1 MWETRLTRLYFV
13 LQPILDILADMI
25 AYDTSLKIGTSFTG
39 AAGAASDDDDEA
51 DMPTVGLD

>member
-1 MWETRLTRLYFV
+1 LLTC

-25 AYDTSLKIGTSFTG
+25 AYDTTLKIGTSFTG
-39 AAGAASDDDDEA
+39 ASMFADGA

>member
-1 MWETRLTRLYFV
+1 
-13 LQPILDILADMI
+13 MI

-39 AAGAASDDDDEA
+39 SASGPDA

>member
-1 MWETRLTRLYFV
+1 
-13 LQPILDILADMI
+13 MI

-39 AAGAASDDDDEA
+39 NTGGLDADMPA

>member
-1 MWETRLTRLYFV
+1 
-13 LQPILDILADMI
+13 MI

-39 AAGAASDDDDEA
+39 NAGGADSVSEDSA

>member
-1 MWETRLTRLYFV
+1 
-13 LQPILDILADMI
+13 MI

-39 AAGAASDDDDEA
+39 TPGGPDA

>member
-1 MWETRLTRLYFV
+1 MWEAILTR

-25 AYDTSLKIGTSFTG
+25 AYDTSLKIGSSFTG
-39 AAGAASDDDDEA
+39 GGIDLSAA

>member
-1 MWETRLTRLYFV
+1 
-13 LQPILDILADMI
+13 MI

-39 AAGAASDDDDEA
+39 NAGGLDAS